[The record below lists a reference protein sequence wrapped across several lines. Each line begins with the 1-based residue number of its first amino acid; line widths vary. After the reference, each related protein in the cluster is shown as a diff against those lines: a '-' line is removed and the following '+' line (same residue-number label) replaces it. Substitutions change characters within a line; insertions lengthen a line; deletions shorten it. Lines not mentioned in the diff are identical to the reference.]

1 MSTPDAQRERLDRLI
16 ERAQREH
23 RRDNRWQRHPA
34 DTFINAGAALS
45 PSNSIGTITVQGNLT
60 LVPGAT
66 YAVEVSPTAAD
77 RTNVTGTANLAGT
90 VIGDV
95 RAGSYMTRV
104 NTILSAGSRNGT
116 FSSLT
121 SVNLP
126 AGFQADLT
134 YVGNNVQLIVTGA
147 LSTAG
152 LPINPQNVANAMN
165 NYFNNGG
172 TLPAGFVAAFGLSGN
187 ALVNGMGQLSGEVGA
202 ATAQSGTQMMN
213 AFLSQML
220 NPYAGAP
227 GGNVGSVGYA
237 RAFAAADSSLPQ
249 DAADAYA
256 AAMPVKGSRAF
267 ASVKEPSAFAD
278 RWSTWGQAYGGAGTT
293 NGEASVIGSHDTS
306 SRIAGVAAGMDY
318 RVTRETLVGFA
329 LSGGET
335 SWGLAQ
341 GLGSGK
347 GDVFQAGVYASHR
360 SGPAFVS
367 AALAYSWYDM
377 TTDRTLTISGADVLR
392 ARFQAN
398 NIGARLETGYR
409 AGTSAAAVTPYAA
422 AQVQNFRT
430 PSYAETVVSG
440 SPQFA
445 LAYRNNSVT
454 ATRLEAGYWLDTLV
468 AFTGNHT
475 IALRGRAA
483 WAYDAGNSGKPAQHS
498 RRCRERVSRCW
509 APSPRRIWRCSPEA
523 QSYGWAMVSRS
534 APRSMSN
541 TGCARRPTRE
551 RAYSATDGRRRSSQ
565 QGDVRRHPPI
575 GGLFPKR
582 DPAPQAGCL
591 FLSRPAPVVLS
602 ATRGHP

>member
-1 MSTPDAQRERLDRLI
+1 MQQTGTGTTVLTGANTYGGTTTINAGTLQIGSGGGSGTLGSGNVTNNATLAFNRSDTTTVANNISGPGAINMISDGATILSGAISGAGALNQAGLGTTLLTGTNTYLGTTTITAGALQVGDGGTSGTLGSGNVVNNATLALNRSDAITFANAISGTGGLNQIGTGATNLTAINTYTGATNVDAGTLSVNGSI
-16 ERAQREH
+16 ASSSAL
-23 RRDNRWQRHPA
+23 NVNAGATIGGNGILPT
-34 DTFINAGAALS
+34 TFINAGATLS

-77 RTNVTGTANLAGT
+77 RTNVTGTANLAGSVVT
-90 VIGDV
+90 TFA
-95 RAGSYMTRV
+95 AGSYMTRV

-367 AALAYSWYDM
+367 AALAYS
-377 TTDRTLTISGADVLR
+377 
-392 ARFQAN
+392 
-398 NIGARLETGYR
+398 
-409 AGTSAAAVTPYAA
+409 
-422 AQVQNFRT
+422 
-430 PSYAETVVSG
+430 
-440 SPQFA
+440 
-445 LAYRNNSVT
+445 
-454 ATRLEAGYWLDTLV
+454 
-468 AFTGNHT
+468 
-475 IALRGRAA
+475 
-483 WAYDAGNSGKPAQHS
+483 
-498 RRCRERVSRCW
+498 
-509 APSPRRIWRCSPEA
+509 
-523 QSYGWAMVSRS
+523 
-534 APRSMSN
+534 
-541 TGCARRPTRE
+541 
-551 RAYSATDGRRRSSQ
+551 
-565 QGDVRRHPPI
+565 
-575 GGLFPKR
+575 
-582 DPAPQAGCL
+582 
-591 FLSRPAPVVLS
+591 
-602 ATRGHP
+602 

>member
-1 MSTPDAQRERLDRLI
+1 
-16 ERAQREH
+16 
-23 RRDNRWQRHPA
+23 
-34 DTFINAGAALS
+34 
-45 PSNSIGTITVQGNLT
+45 
-60 LVPGAT
+60 
-66 YAVEVSPTAAD
+66 
-77 RTNVTGTANLAGT
+77 
-90 VIGDV
+90 
-95 RAGSYMTRV
+95 
-104 NTILSAGSRNGT
+104 
-116 FSSLT
+116 
-121 SVNLP
+121 
-126 AGFQADLT
+126 
-134 YVGNNVQLIVTGA
+134 
-147 LSTAG
+147 
-152 LPINPQNVANAMN
+152 
-165 NYFNNGG
+165 
-172 TLPAGFVAAFGLSGN
+172 
-187 ALVNGMGQLSGEVGA
+187 
-202 ATAQSGTQMMN
+202 
-213 AFLSQML
+213 
-220 NPYAGAP
+220 
-227 GGNVGSVGYA
+227 
-237 RAFAAADSSLPQ
+237 
-249 DAADAYA
+249 
-256 AAMPVKGSRAF
+256 MPVKASRAF

-377 TTDRTLTISGADVLR
+377 TTDRTLTVSGTDVLR

-483 WAYDAGNSGKPAQHS
+483 WAYDAGNQRQAGATFQALPGASFTVLGAKPASHLALLTGGAELRLGNGIS
-498 RRCRERVSRCW
+498 LGAKVEG
-509 APSPRRIWRCSPEA
+509 EF
-523 QSYGWAMVSRS
+523 S
-534 APRSMSN
+534 ARSN
-541 TGCARRPTRE
+541 TYSGTGSARY
-551 RAYSATDGRRRSSQ
+551 AW
-565 QGDVRRHPPI
+565 
-575 GGLFPKR
+575 
-582 DPAPQAGCL
+582 
-591 FLSRPAPVVLS
+591 
-602 ATRGHP
+602 